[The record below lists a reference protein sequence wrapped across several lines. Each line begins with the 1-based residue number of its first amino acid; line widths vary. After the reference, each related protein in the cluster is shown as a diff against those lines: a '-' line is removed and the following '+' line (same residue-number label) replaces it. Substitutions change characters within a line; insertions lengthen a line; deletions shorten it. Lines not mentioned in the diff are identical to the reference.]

1 MTDKLKKKKKLT
13 DYWEWN
19 HPVICPG
26 CGKEIRPDDDM
37 SKVEYVRTKRKTEIF
52 FHTACMDKVWR

>member
-1 MTDKLKKKKKLT
+1 MTDKLKKKKLT

-37 SKVEYVRTKRKTEIF
+37 SKVEYVRTKRKTDIF